1 MAGTIRIKRSKALN
15 FKKLTFLY
23 LVFIVFF
30 FLSTSGDFVHHF
42 NALAKTQA
50 SLNDK
55 LKSNY
60 TAHQA
65 LLPDEINLKNKA
77 NIALQVI
84 DSLLGNFEA
93 FATKT
98 KLKGEKLKE
107 QKFAK
112 NVLNQSAVYV
122 PLNQSLVNFI
132 TCFPQN
138 YQQELVPLLGIDPL
152 TFELDQNVK
161 NKLLFELPNA
171 AVPSVLQQLRTTILT
186 ESLKYLK
193 WELPE
198 GGMLKINSSSDS
210 SLLLGY
216 KSVYY
221 VGEKIDFDFFSRDS
235 IPPTVSINNMS
246 MTPNYKGRHFQIS
259 WTPTLAGE
267 YELEANIGTEF
278 IRQKLK
284 VIKPELRFLETEQEI
299 AAYLSE
305 PFTLTLDKKGLQHI
319 KNLQFYSE
327 NAKIETNGDQ
337 LIITPLYEGRFT
349 IEMRSGN
356 LTLDQRSLFAL
367 KAKAPLV
374 SLRDI
379 AGAATKLTQAH
390 CLESESK
397 YWQVI
402 NFNMI
407 LISPDGSRKNF
418 KSNSRYLRTELR
430 SLENQMQ
437 AGSTIIFDQIRL
449 LNING
454 ISTAI
459 GAPIFIAKQ

>member
-1 MAGTIRIKRSKALN
+1 MAGTIRIKKSKALN

-42 NALAKTQA
+42 IALAKTQA
-50 SLNDK
+50 SLNQK
-55 LKSNY
+55 LKSNFK
-60 TAHQA
+60 AHQA

-77 NIALQVI
+77 TIASQII
-84 DSLLGNFEA
+84 DSLLGNFETYA
-93 FATKT
+93 EKNT
-98 KLKGEKLKE
+98 LKGEKLKE

-112 NVLNQSAVYV
+112 NVLSKSEIYG
-122 PLNQSLVNFI
+122 PLNQSLINFI
-132 TCFPQN
+132 ACFPQN
-138 YQQELVPLLGIDPL
+138 YQQELVPLLGIDPMA
-152 TFELDQNVK
+152 FELDQNAK
-161 NKLLFELPNA
+161 NKLFFELPNA
-171 AVPSVLQQLRTTILT
+171 AVPSVLEQLQSVILT

-198 GGMLKINSSSDS
+198 GGMLKVNSTSDS

-267 YELEANIGTEF
+267 YELEANIGNEF
-278 IRQKLK
+278 INQKLK
-284 VIKPELRFLETEQEI
+284 VIKPALRFLETEQEI

-305 PFTLTLDKKGLQHI
+305 PFTLTLDMQGLQHI

-327 NAKIETNGDQ
+327 NAKIETKGEQ
-337 LIITPLYEGRFT
+337 LIITPLYEGRFI

-367 KAKAPLV
+367 KPKAPLV

-379 AGAATKLTQAH
+379 AGANTKLTQAH

-402 NFNMI
+402 NFDMI
-407 LISPDGSRKNF
+407 LIAPDGSKQIF

-430 SLENQMQ
+430 SLEKQMQ

-449 LNING
+449 LNVNG
-454 ISTAI
+454 ISTAF
-459 GAPIFIAKQ
+459 GSPIFITKP